1 LQPNN
6 EYLIT
11 IKLQQTAA
19 KYNLVAYTNQLRE
32 LVIDKL
38 VKHHWNYNLKI
49 CATFE
54 MIKEYM
60 LNVPRTTKELLVLGK
75 FID

>member
-1 LQPNN
+1 M
-6 EYLIT
+6 T
-11 IKLQQTAA
+11 IRLQQTAA

-38 VKHHWNYNLKI
+38 VEHHWNYNLEI

-54 MIKEYM
+54 MIKERVLYI
-60 LNVPRTTKELLVLGK
+60 PQTTKELLVLGK
-75 FID
+75 FD